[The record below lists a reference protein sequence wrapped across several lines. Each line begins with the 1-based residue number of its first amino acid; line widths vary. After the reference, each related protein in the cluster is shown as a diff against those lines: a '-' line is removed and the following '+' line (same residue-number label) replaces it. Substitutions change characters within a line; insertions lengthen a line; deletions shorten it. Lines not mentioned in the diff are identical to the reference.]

1 MADAQILY
9 CSLLDKFKANKKVVV
24 TLLDIKKAFDLIDHD
39 LLLIKLKHNGI
50 RGTPLHW
57 LCSYLTN
64 RTQRVNVNN
73 SFSNVLLISVG
84 VPQGSLIVPILFI
97 LFNNDVFQFNSYN
110 IETYV
115 YTDDSAIIF

>member
-24 TLLDIKKAFDLIDHD
+24 TLLDIKKSFDLIDHD
-39 LLLIKLKHNGI
+39 LLLIKSKHYGI
-50 RGTPLHW
+50 RCTPLHW

-84 VPQGSLIVPILFI
+84 VPQGV
-97 LFNNDVFQFNSYN
+97 
-110 IETYV
+110 
-115 YTDDSAIIF
+115 